1 MIIIKR
7 ALSNTILKRKTLNIF
22 CQNWTKIVINV
33 FDIFISW
40 IISCYQ
46 RLIQLYSI
54 YFMIFI
60 GYSYKVFLFL
70 NFSFPCQIG
79 SYIHDDT
86 QIRFTGS
93 FAHDAENQ
101 RAQQYEL
108 VAKELDYNDTFIIHA
123 NRYILCNLKYS
134 VRPFFGTL

>member
-1 MIIIKR
+1 MSSSVTTSWCEMISTKKNTKYKEHWIEKIFSIK
-7 ALSNTILKRKTLNIF
+7 
-22 CQNWTKIVINV
+22 
-33 FDIFISW
+33 
-40 IISCYQ
+40 
-46 RLIQLYSI
+46 
-54 YFMIFI
+54 
-60 GYSYKVFLFL
+60 
-70 NFSFPCQIG
+70 IG

>member
-1 MIIIKR
+1 MISTKKNTKYKEQWIEKIFSIK
-7 ALSNTILKRKTLNIF
+7 
-22 CQNWTKIVINV
+22 
-33 FDIFISW
+33 
-40 IISCYQ
+40 
-46 RLIQLYSI
+46 
-54 YFMIFI
+54 
-60 GYSYKVFLFL
+60 
-70 NFSFPCQIG
+70 IG

-123 NRYILCNLKYS
+123 NRFDTQHSAPLTKQSLNLELWWEYH
-134 VRPFFGTL
+134 